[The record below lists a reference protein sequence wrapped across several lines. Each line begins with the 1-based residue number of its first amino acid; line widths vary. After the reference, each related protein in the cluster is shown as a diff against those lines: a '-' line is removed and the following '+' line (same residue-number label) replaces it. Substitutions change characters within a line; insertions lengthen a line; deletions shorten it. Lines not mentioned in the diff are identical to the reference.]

1 MPEQNIIVKIVVV
14 IMDIF
19 LKMDHNQLAKD
30 TATMVFVLYLNPK
43 AN

>member
-1 MPEQNIIVKIVVV
+1 MPEQNIIVKIVEG

-19 LKMDHNQLAKD
+19 LKMDQNQLAKD